1 MPQFNHSGL
10 EAEPP
15 WLQDSV
21 PVGSQPPAGPHIQ
34 SCACVHEAAQVFQY
48 VACSSWLS
56 PSASLGTKGLK
67 SLINPVASS
76 SSNCYRK
83 ENALL
88 NQRQKFLNFGGPAHI
103 IGCWTLTSVSLLIAA
118 VFWKRLVLGKDM
130 GAAAPCLCKGGSSF
144 QGTDGTNHQH
154 HG

>member
-1 MPQFNHSGL
+1 MLQFNHGGL

-21 PVGSQPPAGPHIQ
+21 STGPQPPAGPHMQ
-34 SCACVHEAAQVFQY
+34 SCACLHKAAQVFQY

-56 PSASLGTKGLK
+56 PSASLGKKGLK

-83 ENALL
+83 ENVPL
-88 NQRQKFLNFGGPAHI
+88 NQRQKFLNFWGLALIWCLYDRMLDPHLCFSPNNCRILKMAGSWE
-103 IGCWTLTSVSLLIAA
+103 GCGDSSTLSL
-118 VFWKRLVLGKDM
+118 
-130 GAAAPCLCKGGSSF
+130 
-144 QGTDGTNHQH
+144 QGR
-154 HG
+154 

>member
-1 MPQFNHSGL
+1 MLQFNHSGL

-21 PVGSQPPAGPHIQ
+21 PTGPQPPAGPHRQ

-83 ENALL
+83 ENAPL
-88 NQRQKFLNFGGPAHI
+88 NQRQKFLNFGGPH
-103 IGCWTLTSVSLLIAA
+103 
-118 VFWKRLVLGKDM
+118 
-130 GAAAPCLCKGGSSF
+130 LCFSSNSCSILKTAGSWEGRGGSSTLSL
-144 QGTDGTNHQH
+144 QGR
-154 HG
+154 